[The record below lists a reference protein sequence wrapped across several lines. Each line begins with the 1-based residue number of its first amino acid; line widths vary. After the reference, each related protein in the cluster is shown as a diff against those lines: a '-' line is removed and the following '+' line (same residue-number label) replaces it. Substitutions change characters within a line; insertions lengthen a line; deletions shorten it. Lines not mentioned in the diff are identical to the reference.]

1 MARYVDTALR
11 PGEKILYDAKVHW
24 AIFLPPVG
32 QLIGFVVF
40 LAIAWSVV
48 FANLPEIKV
57 SADGDPELKTIF
69 SVISNVF
76 SHGWFVPVL
85 ILLGLGGFIN
95 ALIYYYNSD
104 FVLTDRR
111 IIAKFGLLSRTTSEQ
126 RLSKVESIHV
136 YQSFLGRLLNY
147 GTITVTGTGSSA
159 TKFGPLVD
167 PVACKHAL
175 EEQLDMRR
183 GRRDE
188 D

>member
-11 PGEKILYDAKVHW
+11 PGENILYDAKVHW
-24 AIFLPPVG
+24 AIFITPFFR
-32 QLIGFVVF
+32 LIFFLLFFGGFWLVTQF
-40 LAIAWSVV
+40 NSGFDLGRIAG
-48 FANLPEIKV
+48 
-57 SADGDPELKTIF
+57 DGVKGVAWIGAHLTSGLFIF
-69 SVISNVF
+69 VAL
-76 SHGWFVPVL
+76 L
-85 ILLGLGGFIN
+85 IGLGGFFR

-111 IIAKFGLLSRTTSEQ
+111 VIAKFGLLSRTTSEQ

-147 GTITVTGTGSSA
+147 GNITVTGTGSSE
-159 TKFGPLVD
+159 TRFGPMVD

-175 EEQLDMRR
+175 EEELDKFR
-183 GRRDE
+183 GNRSD

>member
-24 AIFLPPVG
+24 AIFVTPFVR
-32 QLIGFVVF
+32 LIIFAAVLSVMWGVF
-40 LAIAWSVV
+40 NWKAGD
-48 FANLPEIKV
+48 IKLDLD
-57 SADGDPELKTIF
+57 SDPEFKGIVSGLF
-69 SVISNVF
+69 HFISNGLF
-76 SHGWFVPVL
+76 FV
-85 ILLGLGGFIN
+85 ILALVALGGFVN
-95 ALIYYYNSD
+95 ALIYYFNSD

-111 IIAKFGLLSRTTSEQ
+111 VIAKFGLLSRTTSEQ

-147 GTITVTGTGSSA
+147 GNITVTGTGSSE
-159 TKFGPLVD
+159 TKFGPMVD

-175 EEQLDMRR
+175 EEELDRNR
-183 GRRDE
+183 NSRE